1 VSELV
6 LDEAKGERPD
16 PEVAAVAKR
25 RRFTAEYKLRHSLH
39 RFRACPLLDRFAI
52 PDG

>member
-1 VSELV
+1 MSELV

-25 RRFTAEYKLRHSLH
+25 RRFTAEYKLRILREAEALKNRGEEMGSP
-39 RFRACPLLDRFAI
+39 A
-52 PDG
+52 